1 MKLDQQFKNS
11 LTTSGIIHLVLL
23 AVFIFGFPRVF
34 DKLPEEPNIITFE
47 VLPISEINNVK
58 TENIAAKKAVE
69 QEKSR
74 EVKKSEAAKKESP
87 KPIETKA
94 EEEKVEKEKP
104 KEELKDA
111 EKVPEKKEEK
121 KKEDKKP
128 VEEKK
133 QDNKKEKPKEKPKDK
148 PKAKPK
154 VAPKEEDSID
164 SILKNLEEE
173 SEGDDQ
179 KALKKSNK
187 EKQAGTKK
195 ARGADYNED
204 SPLSITELMLIKSQ
218 IERNWRPPV
227 GTQNLKDVRVIL
239 HMVLAKDGT
248 VTDVSIKDVICPP
261 NSDLTCKLTAE
272 SSVRAVRQASPI
284 ENLPV
289 DRYDTWKEFN
299 MLFDPSAIDQ

>member
-1 MKLDQQFKNS
+1 MKLDKQFKHS
-11 LTTSGIIHLVLL
+11 LTASGVIHLVLL
-23 AVFIFGFPRVF
+23 VVFIFGFPRVF
-34 DKLPEEPNIITFE
+34 ERLPEEPNIITFE
-47 VLPISEINNVK
+47 ILPVSEINNVK
-58 TENIAAKKAVE
+58 TENIIAKKAVE

-87 KPIETKA
+87 KPIDTKA

-128 VEEKK
+128 VEEK
-133 QDNKKEKPKEKPKDK
+133 QDKKEKPKDK

-218 IERNWRPPV
+218 VERNWRPPV

-239 HMVLAKDGT
+239 HMTLANDGT

-272 SSVRAVRQASPI
+272 SAVRAVRQASPI
-284 ENLPV
+284 ENLPI
-289 DRYDTWKEFN
+289 DRYDLWKEFN

>member
-11 LTTSGIIHLVLL
+11 LTTSGIIHLILL

-47 VLPISEINNVK
+47 ILPVSEINNVK

-87 KPIETKA
+87 KPIETKT

-104 KEELKDA
+104 KEEVKDA

-128 VEEKK
+128 IEEKK
-133 QDNKKEKPKEKPKDK
+133 QDKKEKPKEKPKDK

-218 IERNWRPPV
+218 VERNWRPPV

-239 HMVLAKDGT
+239 HMILAKDGT

-272 SSVRAVRQASPI
+272 SAVRAVRQASPI
-284 ENLPV
+284 ENLPI
-289 DRYDTWKEFN
+289 DRYDVWKDVT
-299 MLFDPSAIDQ
+299 MTFDPKAFDQ